1 MFNKNIYTLGV
12 FIDLSKTFDTANHKV
27 LLKKLSHYGIINKS
41 LDWFTCYFS
50 NRKQFIG
57 YNVTSKI
64 ALLDKVCGVPQES
77 ILAPMLFLLYTTDL
91 PQVPKLLDPIMFADD
106 ANLFYSGKDIHSLF
120 NTVNMNC
127 QILVTGSTVTSYL

>member
-106 ANLFYSGKDIHSLF
+106 ANLFIRGRI
-120 NTVNMNC
+120 
-127 QILVTGSTVTSYL
+127 STRFLTL